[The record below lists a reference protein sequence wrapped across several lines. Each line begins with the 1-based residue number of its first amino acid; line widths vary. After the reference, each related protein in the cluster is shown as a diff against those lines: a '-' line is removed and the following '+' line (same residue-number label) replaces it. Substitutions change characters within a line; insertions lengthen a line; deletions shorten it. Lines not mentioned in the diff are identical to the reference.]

1 MNDYSRRSPL
11 LIWLSLLRLSRRC
24 IWMQRHMRQQK
35 PSLQFR
41 MLYSIRQV
49 GYKKLNYNVI
59 QRIPDGTFTLRAAIE
74 KLLIFMEDRGV
85 QWAQVVG
92 VIVEADMC
100 VILSVGRNRQV
111 MMMGNFHHP
120 RDKKMETKF
129 DDILTN
135 IASQH
140 GSMDALLD
148 VWLTRALCL

>member
-1 MNDYSRRSPL
+1 
-11 LIWLSLLRLSRRC
+11 
-24 IWMQRHMRQQK
+24 
-35 PSLQFR
+35 
-41 MLYSIRQV
+41 
-49 GYKKLNYNVI
+49 
-59 QRIPDGTFTLRAAIE
+59 
-74 KLLIFMEDRGV
+74 
-85 QWAQVVG
+85 
-92 VIVEADMC
+92 VEADMC

-148 VWLTRALCL
+148 V